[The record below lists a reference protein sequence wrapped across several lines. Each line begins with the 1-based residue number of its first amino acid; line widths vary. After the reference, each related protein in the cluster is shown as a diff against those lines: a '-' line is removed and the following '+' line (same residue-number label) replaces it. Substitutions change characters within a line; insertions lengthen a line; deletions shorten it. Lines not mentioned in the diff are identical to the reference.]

1 MTLKTQTNRQRS
13 NTLHLLPGFTL
24 VELLVVI
31 LIIAAL
37 AALAVTMNSKMILN
51 ADSAK
56 SVANMRQIGSVIG
69 LYAAD
74 NSMRLPAA
82 KPNVIDANGNSVP
95 GNVHWHQALLM
106 IVHPQVTDVTLMNLD
121 WYKSNNVFMHNPLF
135 TENYGGGKY
144 GANYQWKAWNPGYAF
159 NLRIASNLGLTS
171 KDVFSQTIA
180 VPLNL
185 IPQPERTP
193 IVAPRGSWHFIYD
206 AAQLSDEAM
215 QGLLVNGKVPI
226 LFVDGHVE
234 TMPLKEYAARDL
246 FNMPPPQKKAN

>member
-1 MTLKTQTNRQRS
+1 M
-13 NTLHLLPGFTL
+13 
-24 VELLVVI
+24 ELLVVI

-37 AALAVTMNSKMILN
+37 AAIAVTMTSKMRLN

-56 SVANMRQIGSVIG
+56 SVANMRQIGSVLG

-95 GNVHWHQALLM
+95 GNAHWHQALLM
-106 IVHPQVTDVTLMNLD
+106 IVHPEVTDVAQMNLK
-121 WYKSNNVFMHNPLF
+121 WYKSNNVFLHNPLF
-135 TENYGGGKY
+135 TENYGGGRF
-144 GANYQWKAWNPGYAF
+144 GANYQWKPWNPGYAF
-159 NLRIASNLGLTS
+159 NLRIASNLGLAS
-171 KDVFSQTIA
+171 RNAFSQTIP

-193 IVAPRGSWHFIYD
+193 IVAPRGDWHFVYD
-206 AAQLSDEAM
+206 AAQLSDQAM

-234 TMPLKEYAARDL
+234 TMPLKEYADRGL
-246 FNMPPPQKKAN
+246 INMPPPQTRAN